1 MSTERDSNEVAGG
14 GSGLNDGLCAV
25 GTRIV
30 FIKTLTSPPDE
41 DGPGNLYARKG
52 ELGIVTGHGCREGH
66 WVKWD
71 KWEAPFGAV
80 LGKDFEVHNA
90 KLTGRGPKKSKL
102 MNDIFIVGQP
112 VPKVWLHMEFD
123 FEDTQQYLNNQII
136 ESQDEADRLYEKY
149 TKPNQAN

>member
-1 MSTERDSNEVAGG
+1 MYNRRAN
-14 GSGLNDGLCAV
+14 
-25 GTRIV
+25 R
-30 FIKTLTSPPDE
+30 
-41 DGPGNLYARKG
+41 ARP
-52 ELGIVTGHGCREGH
+52 E
-66 WVKWD
+66 
-71 KWEAPFGAV
+71 
-80 LGKDFEVHNA
+80 
-90 KLTGRGPKKSKL
+90 KSKL